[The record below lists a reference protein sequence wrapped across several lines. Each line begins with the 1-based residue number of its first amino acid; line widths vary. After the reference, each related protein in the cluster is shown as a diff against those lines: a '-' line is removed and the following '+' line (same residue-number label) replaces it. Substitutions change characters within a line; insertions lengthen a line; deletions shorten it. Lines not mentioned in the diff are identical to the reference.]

1 MAFVI
6 LLVELAVFVTLVE
19 IVVLVKIVALVKIA
33 GFTENNSM
41 GEKPLLPP

>member
-1 MAFVI
+1 MKKW
-6 LLVELAVFVTLVE
+6 
-19 IVVLVKIVALVKIA
+19 VKIVVWVKIAGRVKTVGWVKIA